1 MSNQPILVKIVIC
14 IFLLMPCILKA
25 QDIENIS
32 KQDPFKISGTIGASL
47 TSFSA
52 SGRPSNREPFSWVIQ
67 GNPTIS
73 IYGVDIPFSF
83 TFSEQQRNFRQP
95 FNQFGL
101 SPTYKWIKVHLG
113 HRNLKW
119 SEYSLAGHNFFGGGF
134 ELTPGNFRFGAVYG
148 RFLKPVEAS
157 NNTGGTYLTPAFKR
171 TGSAFKIGYG
181 TEKNNADIVIFQ
193 ATDAANSIDNTNLPP
208 TLNPTENVVASIKTH
223 HLFFKKVTFDAEFA
237 HSIFTPNTAN
247 ADADVLDDPIANL
260 FSFMITE
267 KLGTKVG
274 DAIIAVL
281 GYKEKTFDIKLK
293 YNRIDPDFKS
303 LGAYFFLSDLEKITI
318 APRVKLWK
326 NKLIIGGSF
335 GVQKDNLSKN
345 KKAQTKRNIY
355 SANINFMPIR
365 QYNLNVNY
373 TNYGITQKPGTQP
386 ISTQVQLAQVNQQ
399 LTVAQN
405 INLMSKD
412 NTKMHLIMLLWNY
425 QNLSD
430 DNSSTAQFSEFQSHI
445 LSPRYTF
452 SYMPW
457 RLTAGAGYNYNIFK
471 FTTKETKNYG
481 PSVQLS
487 KAFKKPNIN
496 LSSSFNYYQIENNGV
511 KDSDAFTIS
520 LQSKYKVA
528 KKHAFSARIH
538 LNNGNTAGINPL
550 NYSETKIDFGYV
562 YSF

>member
-1 MSNQPILVKIVIC
+1 MKKTIIACIILSILWSSIV
-14 IFLLMPCILKA
+14 A

-52 SGRPSNREPFSWVIQ
+52 NGRPSNREPFSWVIR

-119 SEYSLAGHNFFGGGF
+119 SEYGLAGHNFFGGGF

-148 RFLKPVEAS
+148 RFLKPIEVAS
-157 NNTGGTYLTPAFKR
+157 NTGAYQTPAFKR

-181 TEKNNADIVIFQ
+181 TQNNNADIVLFQ
-193 ATDAANSIDNTNLPP
+193 ATDHANSIDNTNLPP
-208 TLNPTENVVASIKTH
+208 RLKPTENVVASIKTH
-223 HLFFKKVTFDAEFA
+223 HLFFKKLTFDAEYA
-237 HSIFTPNTAN
+237 RSIFTPNAANAN
-247 ADADVLDDPIANL
+247 ADVLNDPIANL
-260 FSFMITE
+260 FSFMIKE
-267 KLGTKVG
+267 KVGTKVG
-274 DAIIAVL
+274 DAVIAVL
-281 GYKEKTFDIKLK
+281 GYKEKKFDIKLK

-326 NKLIIGGSF
+326 NKLMIGGSF

-355 SANINFMPIR
+355 SANINFMPLR
-365 QYNLNVNY
+365 QYNLNLNY
-373 TNYGITQKPGTQP
+373 TNYGVTQKPGTQP
-386 ISTQVQLAQVNQQ
+386 IPNQVQLAQVNQQ
-399 LTVAQN
+399 LTVVQN

-412 NTKMHLIMLLWNY
+412 NSKMHLIMLMWNY

-430 DNSSTAQFSEFQSHI
+430 DNSSTAQFSEYQSHI

-452 SYMPW
+452 SHMPW

-487 KAFKKPNIN
+487 KAFKKPNITI
-496 LSSSFNYYQIENNGV
+496 STSFNYYQIENNGV

-528 KKHAFSARIH
+528 KKHTFSARAH